1 MNKTP
6 IYVVSSM
13 RDYGDCEIYFS
24 ADGIFASKE
33 EAEKYIKQ
41 DAAEILAEYE
51 DSSVMLEKAP
61 HDIADEIDYL
71 ISMDEYTF
79 NWRIDTFYT
88 DKFFPCEKKWEE
100 ET

>member
-6 IYVVSSM
+6 VYVVSSM
-13 RDYGDCEIYFS
+13 RDYGGCEIYFN

-33 EAEKYIKQ
+33 EAEAYIKR

-51 DSSVMLEKAP
+51 DSLVVLEKAP

-71 ISMDEYTF
+71 ISTDEYTF

-88 DKFFPCEKKWEE
+88 DKFSICDKQA
-100 ET
+100 

>member
-1 MNKTP
+1 MNKTL

-13 RDYGDCEIYFS
+13 RDYGGGEIYFS

-51 DSSVMLEKAP
+51 DSPAMLEKAP
-61 HDIADEIDYL
+61 HDIEDYVDYL
-71 ISMDEYTF
+71 INMYPF
-79 NWRIDTFYT
+79 YWRIDTFYT
-88 DKFFPCEKKWEE
+88 DKFFPRSKN
-100 ET
+100 ETIQEGI